1 MPICNVCLPN
11 WFHLQCPFTKT
22 ALVGFTC
29 IHSIME
35 RQSKKIRK
43 CLFAMCACKTD
54 FILNVF
60 SQRLHIGFSC
70 KHSLMQRQS
79 KDIGK
84 CLFAKIIK
92 KCMQETPYNFPI
104 KVSLLCIILPTKHK
118 SGYGISL
125 FFHPKVSFQCIIMP
139 STTKESLQYIY
150 ILYTKRV
157 LVLSQQLIQ
166 KE

>member
-1 MPICNVCLPN
+1 MQCVFAKLISSSMSFHKDCTYRFHLHTLHHGKTKQENKEMPFCNVCLQK
-11 WFHLQCPFTKT
+11 WFHLKCLFTKT
-22 ALVGFTC
+22 AL
-29 IHSIME
+29 
-35 RQSKKIRK
+35 
-43 CLFAMCACKTD
+43 
-54 FILNVF
+54 
-60 SQRLHIGFSC
+60 IGFSC
-70 KHSLMQRQS
+70 KHSLMLRQS

-92 KCMQETPYNFPI
+92 RCMQETPYNFPI

-118 SGYGISL
+118 SGYNISL

-150 ILYTKRV
+150 ILYIKRV
-157 LVLSQQLIQ
+157 LVLSQQFIQ